1 MINSICRF
9 LGATKINNLYR
20 YIFQPLG
27 LFTNVFLLI
36 KREKREQCVF
46 YLKTK
51 KRNKRLFP
59 SMPVSRCILL
69 LPHDAL

>member
-1 MINSICRF
+1 VKNV
-9 LGATKINNLYR
+9 NNA
-20 YIFQPLG
+20 F
-27 LFTNVFLLI
+27 
-36 KREKREQCVF
+36 F